1 MAFLGRVL
9 HLFTYKGGW
18 LMRTQG
24 EPQSDGSDNLISFGP
39 FTLRLSERLLASVG
53 KPVELGTRALDL
65 LIVLVERAGQVV
77 GKRDL
82 IASVWPDTT
91 VDESN
96 LRFQIASL
104 RKALADGKSGA
115 RYVITVPGRGYC
127 FVAPTVRSSPLR
139 LPTAQSLLALRSNGL
154 PPRLTRMVGRDETV
168 QKISAQLAAKRFV
181 SIVGP
186 GGIGKTTVAIEIGH
200 RLLAGYEDGVYFL
213 DLGPL
218 NDPLLV
224 ASAVVSALRLPV
236 QSDDPVLSLIG
247 SLRDKRILMI
257 FDNCEHVIETAA
269 ALAERIFQAAPEV
282 HILATSREGL
292 RVEGEHVH
300 SLKPLDNPPD
310 DAELTAAQARTF
322 PAVQLFLERVAAS
335 GHYLELQDG
344 DAPTV
349 AEICRRLDG
358 IALAIE
364 LAAGRVNAYGLRATA
379 ALLNDRFRLLW
390 EGRRTALLRHQT
402 LSAAL
407 DWSYDLLGERERV
420 ILRRL
425 SVFAGAFTLE
435 AARSVAAGTEI
446 DREQVNAAVASLVG
460 KSLISVN
467 TSDLATRYRLL
478 DTTRAYLRKKLDSA
492 DAQETARRHA
502 IYHLGLLQSADVNPA
517 PVSTSPDGRSST
529 TLAEHLGDVRA
540 GLEWSSGERG
550 DITLGS
556 SLAVASAPLFL
567 ELSLLTECHR
577 WTERAI
583 ATLDQTNRGTRM
595 EMKLQGILGLSL
607 MFARGNSEQVRDALN
622 RSLLIAGELHDLHSE
637 LRLLGTLFIFHGRI
651 GEFHRATEVAL
662 RSAAVAEKIADPVGI
677 AEAHTAVGIARHVEG
692 DVNAARFHLESA
704 IEIPVSNHLE
714 TLFFGFEFRYFARIV
729 HARALWLAGLADQAT
744 TAARN
749 ILEEV
754 QTVDHPVTRCVSLI
768 WGIPIF
774 LWNGDFDSAEHYIDT
789 VIKQTDKYSL
799 APYHAVGHALR
810 GELMVKRGEAESG
823 VMVLRDSL
831 DTLHELRYELS
842 TIALTAAIAEG
853 LATLGQLGAALK
865 TIDEIISLA
874 ERNAPQ
880 LAMPELLRV
889 KGNILVS
896 TPGSDPSKAEEYL
909 LSSLDLAGRQ
919 GALAWELRAATSLAS
934 LLSRQGRPE
943 EGRKVIATVYDRFS
957 EGFDNSDLK
966 AAARLMRDL
975 GRPFRTS

>member
-1 MAFLGRVL
+1 
-9 HLFTYKGGW
+9 
-18 LMRTQG
+18 MRAQSG
-24 EPQSDGSDNLISFGP
+24 PRSDGDDDLISFGP
-39 FTLRLSERLLASVG
+39 FTLRLSERRLESEGAPL
-53 KPVELGTRALDL
+53 ELGARALDL
-65 LIVLVERAGQVV
+65 LMILVERAGQVV
-77 GKRDL
+77 GKTDL
-82 IASVWPDTT
+82 IARVWPATT

-127 FVAPTVRSSPLR
+127 FVAPTVRSNPTR
-139 LPTAQSLLALRSNGL
+139 LLTAESQPALPSNGL
-154 PPRLTRMVGRDETV
+154 PSRLTRMVGRDETV
-168 QKISAQLAAKRFV
+168 QKISTQLAAKRFV

-200 RLLAGYEDGVYFL
+200 KLLANYEEGVYFI

-236 QSDDPVLSLIG
+236 QYDDPVLGLIG
-247 SLRDKRILMI
+247 SLRDKRILLI

-269 ALAERIFQAAPEV
+269 ALAERIFQAVPQV
-282 HILATSREGL
+282 HVLATSREAL

-300 SLKPLDNPPD
+300 SLKPLENPPD

-402 LSAAL
+402 LSATL
-407 DWSYDLLGERERV
+407 DWSYDLLGDRERV

-425 SVFAGAFTLE
+425 SVFAGAFTLD
-435 AARSVAAGTEI
+435 AARSVAAATDVDG
-446 DREQVNAAVASLVG
+446 EQVDVAVSSLVG

-467 TSDLATRYRLL
+467 TRDVAMRYRLL

-502 IYHLGLLQSADVNPA
+502 IYHLGLLQRTDADA
-517 PVSTSPDGRSST
+517 GSTPPDGSSST
-529 TLAEHLGDVRA
+529 TLVEHLGDVRA
-540 GLEWSSGERG
+540 ALEWSSSERG
-550 DITLGS
+550 DIKLGS
-556 SLAVASAPLFL
+556 ALAAASARLFL

-577 WTERAI
+577 WTEWAI
-583 ATLDQTNRGTRM
+583 ATLDQTSRGTRT
-595 EMKLQGILGLSL
+595 EMKLQGILALSL
-607 MFARGNSEQVRDALN
+607 MFARGNSEQVRDALA
-622 RSLLIAGELHDLHSE
+622 RSLLIAGELGDLHSE
-637 LRLLGTLFIFHGRI
+637 LRLLGTLFIFHGRS
-651 GEFHRATEVAL
+651 GEFHSATEVAV

-677 AEAHTAVGIARHVEG
+677 SEAHTALGIARHVEG
-692 DVNAARFHLESA
+692 DVPAARFHLESA

-714 TLFFGFEFRYFARIV
+714 TLFFGFEYRYFARIV
-729 HARALWLAGLADQAT
+729 HARVLWLEGFSDQAT
-744 TAARN
+744 AAARR

-774 LWNGDFDSAEHYIDT
+774 LWNGDFGSAEHYIDT

-799 APYHAVGHALR
+799 APYHAAGHALR
-810 GELMVKRGEAESG
+810 GELMVRRGQAGSG
-823 VMVLRDSL
+823 VSIIRDSL
-831 DTLHELRYELS
+831 ETLHELRYELS

-853 LATLGQLGAALK
+853 LATLGQFGAAMM

-874 ERNAPQ
+874 ELNAPQ
-880 LAMPELLRV
+880 FAMPELLRI

-909 LSSLDLAGRQ
+909 QNSLGLAGRQ
-919 GALAWELRAATSLAS
+919 GALALELRAATSLAS
-934 LLSRQGRPE
+934 LLGRQGRPE
-943 EGRKVIATVYDRFS
+943 EGGKLIAPIYDRFT
-957 EGFDNSDLK
+957 EGFDNSDLR
-966 AAARLMRDL
+966 AAARLMREL
-975 GRPFRTS
+975 GLSFRTS